1 MTTFSALLDI
11 AKEPLRAPV
20 GYHSL
25 VADEV
30 PEEISGHL
38 KMNESLLL
46 AIIDGGFHLIGP
58 FNKNL
63 PKNNRKSTQVLIFNK

>member
-1 MTTFSALLDI
+1 MTTFSVLLDI

-38 KMNESLLL
+38 KIRESLLL

-58 FNKNL
+58 YKL
-63 PKNNRKSTQVLIFNK
+63 TSLSKTKENRLKF